1 MLAIHTQPLQ
11 TRCMPRGRRPQLRSA
26 LAVAA
31 TLTLPALLAGCG
43 GSDVVTAG
51 DVTVLVGERSQE
63 GMEALLSGRLA
74 VLDGCLGLESED
86 EVASYVVVWPHGTE
100 VVDEDPL
107 TISVPDDGEHSVGD
121 RLQVGGGE
129 TAPSG
134 RPGGVD
140 VEAECPGAAVWLAH
154 G

>member
-1 MLAIHTQPLQ
+1 MA
-11 TRCMPRGRRPQLRSA
+11 
-26 LAVAA
+26 
-31 TLTLPALLAGCG
+31 LPALLAGCG

-51 DVTVLVGERSQE
+51 DVMVLVGERSQE

-74 VLDGCLGLESED
+74 VLDGCLGLETED
-86 EVASYVVVWPHGTE
+86 EVVSYVVVWPHGTE
-100 VVDEDPL
+100 VVDEDPVS
-107 TISVPDDGEHSVGD
+107 ISVPDDGEYSVGD